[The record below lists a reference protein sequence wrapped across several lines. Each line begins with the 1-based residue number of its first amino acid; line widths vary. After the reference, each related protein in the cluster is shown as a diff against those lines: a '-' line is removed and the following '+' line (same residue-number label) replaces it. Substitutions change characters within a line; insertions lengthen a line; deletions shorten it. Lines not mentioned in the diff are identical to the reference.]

1 MKLLYKELMLTAH
14 PTSIVFAF
22 LGCLVVVPAYPY
34 TVIFMFGCLAPYI
47 TFLYA
52 RETNDAWY
60 TAVLP
65 VTKRESVKGKCQLIV
80 SIQLFQLLISIPCVI
95 LRGILEVENNPVGID
110 ATVAWYG
117 FGLIIYAVF
126 DLVFFPA
133 YYKNGY
139 KAGKAFVLAAIPMLL
154 LMVVVEGAVH
164 IPALAWLDSYAM
176 PDQLRQLP
184 ILLFGIV
191 CYAALLSAAYRIS
204 VKRFERVDLFRES
217 RFIKKARYIAV
228 SSFSLLQKFFV
239 SKPSHR
245 FLQKNPGEY
254 CTYRA
259 KAEKNPDIH

>member
-1 MKLLYKELMLTAH
+1 MKLLYKELILAAH

-60 TAVLP
+60 TAILP
-65 VTKRESVKGKCQLIV
+65 VTKQESVKGKCQLIV
-80 SIQLFQLLISIPCVI
+80 SIQLFQLLISIPCAV
-95 LRGILEVENNPVGID
+95 LRRVLEVENNPVGID

-139 KAGKAFVLAAIPMLL
+139 KAGKAFVIAAIPMLL
-154 LMVVVEGAVH
+154 LMVIAEGAVH
-164 IPALAWLDSYAM
+164 IPDLAWLDSYAVQ
-176 PDQLRQLP
+176 DLLRQLP
-184 ILLFGIV
+184 ILVIGVACYIV
-191 CYAALLSAAYRIS
+191 LLSLAYRMS
-204 VKRFERVDLFRES
+204 VKRFERVDL
-217 RFIKKARYIAV
+217 
-228 SSFSLLQKFFV
+228 
-239 SKPSHR
+239 
-245 FLQKNPGEY
+245 
-254 CTYRA
+254 
-259 KAEKNPDIH
+259 

>member
-1 MKLLYKELMLTAH
+1 MKLLYKELMLAAH

-139 KAGKAFVLAAIPMLL
+139 KAGKAFVLAAIPMSCSRRP
-154 LMVVVEGAVH
+154 
-164 IPALAWLDSYAM
+164 IQITALTAIRTGEKLTSISCRTTM
-176 PDQLRQLP
+176 RQS
-184 ILLFGIV
+184 
-191 CYAALLSAAYRIS
+191 SAGKS
-204 VKRFERVDLFRES
+204 LNVPMRF
-217 RFIKKARYIAV
+217 
-228 SSFSLLQKFFV
+228 
-239 SKPSHR
+239 
-245 FLQKNPGEY
+245 
-254 CTYRA
+254 
-259 KAEKNPDIH
+259 